1 MKITMIH
8 GQNHK
13 GSSCHI
19 GRMLAEKLADE
30 QEITEFFLPASLNH
44 FCLGCYRCIEDE
56 EKCPYYSEKKIIADA
71 MEEAELLIFTT
82 PTYCLECSAPMKA
95 FLDLFFYYWIPHRPR
110 KYMFKKKA
118 VIIST
123 AAGTGTGKAIAPV
136 KRALAYWGVPYRK
149 GYGIAVNAMNWEQVP
164 EKKKQQVE
172 KDMTAL
178 SRKIRKAK
186 VGKPS
191 PFIRFMFFLMASMK
205 KSAPDDGYD
214 AGEARY
220 WRENGWLDGKRPWQQ
235 TEYNNRAGSKE

>member
-1 MKITMIH
+1 MKITIIH

-13 GSSCHI
+13 GNSYHI

-44 FCLGCYRCIEDE
+44 FCLGCYSCIEDE
-56 EKCPYYSEKKIIADA
+56 VKCPYYSEKKVIADA
-71 MEEAELLIFTT
+71 MEQAELLIFTT
-82 PTYCLECSAPMKA
+82 STYCLECSAPMKA
-95 FLDLFFYYWIPHRPR
+95 FLDLFFNYWIPHRPR
-110 KYMFKKKA
+110 KYMFRKKA

-149 GYGIAVNAMNWEQVP
+149 GYGIAVSAMNWGQVP
-164 EKKKQQVE
+164 EKKKQRIE

-178 SRKIRKAK
+178 AGKIKKAK

-191 PFIRFMFFLMASMK
+191 LFIRFMFCLMASMK
-205 KSAPDDGYD
+205 KSAPDGGYD
-214 AGEARY
+214 AGEVRY
-220 WRENGWLDGKRPWQQ
+220 WRENGWLDGKRPW
-235 TEYNNRAGSKE
+235 R